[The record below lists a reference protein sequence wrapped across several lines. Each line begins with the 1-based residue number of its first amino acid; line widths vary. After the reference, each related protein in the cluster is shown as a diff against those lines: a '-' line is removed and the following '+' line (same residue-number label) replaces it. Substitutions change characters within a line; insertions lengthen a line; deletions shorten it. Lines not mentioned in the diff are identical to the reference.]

1 VVTIGFQLHGDPLYG
16 GLGGVD
22 FAELPLAAQQV
33 VPCGDIA
40 GRGLTE
46 LVVSVALVLKQGIC
60 AGVGGGRFLALQGN
74 GDVVAVGIG
83 DLLCIL
89 QRPRGQYLDRE
100 GNTGDVGA
108 VGVDMVGTGGKLACT
123 GLVFGGAGN
132 SIDLRCIVHTGS
144 FVEIGVRDVHLD
156 IAGGQAVLLLHLFR
170 SEGRDCH
177 SAHQHGGSKCTYKYF
192 FQSHCNTPLALV

>member
-1 VVTIGFQLHGDPLYG
+1 VTVGIQLHSGALYG

-22 FAELPLAAQQV
+22 LAKLPLAAQQV
-33 VPCGDIA
+33 IPGGNVA

-46 LVVSVALVLKQGIC
+46 LVVSVALVLKQGIHT
-60 AGVGGGRFLALQGN
+60 GIGGSGFLALQGN
-74 GDVVAVGIG
+74 GDVATVGIG

-89 QRPRGQYLDRE
+89 QRPRGQYLDRK

-108 VGVDMVGTGGKLACT
+108 VGVDMVGTGSKLACT

-132 SIDLRCIVHTGS
+132 SIYLRCVVHTGS

-177 SAHQHGGSKCTYKYF
+177 SAHQHSSSKCTCKYF
-192 FQSHCNTPLALV
+192 FQSHCNTPQSLV

>member
-1 VVTIGFQLHGDPLYG
+1 MTVGVQLHGDPLYG
-16 GLGGVD
+16 GLGGAD

-46 LVVSVALVLKQGIC
+46 LVVSVALVLKQGIH
-60 AGVGGGRFLALQGN
+60 AGIGGSGFLALQGN
-74 GDVVAVGIG
+74 GDVATVGIG

-108 VGVDMVGTGGKLACT
+108 VGVDMVGTGGKLAST
-123 GLVFGGAGN
+123 GLVFGGAGH
-132 SIDLRCIVHTGS
+132 SVDLRCVVHTGS
-144 FVEIGVRDVHLD
+144 FVEIGVGDVHLD

-170 SEGRDCH
+170 SEGRDCN
-177 SAHQHGGSKCTYKYF
+177 SAHQHGGRKDTCKYF
-192 FQSHCNTPLALV
+192 FQSHCNTPQSLA

>member
-1 VVTIGFQLHGDPLYG
+1 MTVGIQFHSGTLYG
-16 GLGGVD
+16 GLGGAD
-22 FAELPLAAQQV
+22 LAELPLAAQQV

-46 LVVSVALVLKQGIC
+46 LVVSIALVLKQGIHT
-60 AGVGGGRFLALQGN
+60 GIGGSGFLALQGN
-74 GDVVAVGIG
+74 GDVATVGIG

-123 GLVFGGAGN
+123 GLVFGGAGH
-132 SIDLRCIVHTGS
+132 SIDLRCVVHTGS

-177 SAHQHGGSKCTYKYF
+177 SAHQHGGSKCTCKYF
-192 FQSHCNTPLALV
+192 FQSHCNTPQSLA